1 MGLNDSI
8 QWEKVEKV
16 HSGGATEIINRGE
29 KERPRQKTER
39 SRGIQ
44 QAIELLKTKKKMC
57 LEGRSGLQGQM

>member
-8 QWEKVEKV
+8 RREKVEKA

-44 QAIELLKTKKKMC
+44 QAVELLELKKKMF